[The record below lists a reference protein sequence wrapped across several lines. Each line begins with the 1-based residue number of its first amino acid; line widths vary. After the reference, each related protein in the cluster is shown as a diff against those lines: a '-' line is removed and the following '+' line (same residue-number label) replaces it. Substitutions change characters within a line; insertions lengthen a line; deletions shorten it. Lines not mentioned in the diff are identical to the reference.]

1 MAETDETVLTQGTE
15 LFFVDTITTPGTPRL
30 VKLNCPTGI
39 TGMGGGAP
47 SQISTTCLGNK
58 VGETSKPGLNQVASL
73 SVPYNFKPTRISH
86 RLLTKMQE
94 SKQVFH
100 WMACL
105 SDGVDPPELEADGTL
120 TAPEG
125 RTSIEFDA
133 YVATN
138 TLDIATNEIVRG
150 TASLTQ
156 QAEGQVFHWNGGAVN
171 NADLVPPPGP

>member
-1 MAETDETVLTQGTE
+1 MTDETVQTQGTE
-15 LFFVDTITTPGTPRL
+15 LFFVDTITTPGAPRL
-30 VKLNCPTGI
+30 VKLDCPTGI
-39 TGMGGGAP
+39 TGMGGGA
-47 SQISTTCLGNK
+47 STQISTTCLGNK

-73 SVPYNFKPTRISH
+73 SVPYNFKPGRVSH

-105 SDGVDPPELEADGTL
+105 SDGISPPVLKADGTL
-120 TAPEG
+120 NAPED

-133 YVATN
+133 YVDTN

-156 QAEGQVFHWNGGAVN
+156 QAEGQVFHWNGAAVN
-171 NADLVPPPGP
+171 NADVIAPAGP